1 MKRLRSTLFVLFVA
15 ASSAFAADAVVTLQ
29 YESKTAVFAAGT
41 SRLEAATVKSIHD
54 AFPSAKSNTVN
65 AFNGQIGKLSS
76 DELAKNFTD
85 AKAALQALGNGALLV
100 LNCHSSITQV
110 GVPTAEGD
118 TKLIEWK
125 DFWGYFG
132 IARPPRL
139 ALACLNGCVG
149 KADAGGVKGEST
161 DWDLELLRCTLS
173 AQALISGKRNIAT
186 AEAKADLT
194 NVMTKMRGD
203 LKGWDLDLSADKG
216 AFSVM
221 RVLTIR
227 TGKLYVQPAL
237 TFNKL
242 KLQAVTYGRQSQV
255 TADGAR
261 DVVFAHEDDMDSNNL
276 ATGAVAVAWDEHDEK
291 SEAGPRPFCF
301 EFKPRGEIVKVEFE
315 LKVRAFGSDTASD
328 GIYFW
333 AAADPAILCKD
344 FGAFLKEEGKVS
356 ASYPSAAQLKANPAA
371 TLRETDR
378 ALYDRLM
385 TGRLRC
391 AIANQAWLKGAN
403 LTVTYAGDK

>member
-1 MKRLRSTLFVLFVA
+1 MKRSLSVGLLCISTRLIA
-15 ASSAFAADAVVTLQ
+15 QASDAIVTLQ

-65 AFNGQIGKLSS
+65 GFNGQIGKLSS
-76 DELAKNFTD
+76 EELGKNFTD

-110 GVPTAEGD
+110 GVPTAEGE
-118 TKLIEWK
+118 TTLIEWK
-125 DFWGYFG
+125 DFWAYFG
-132 IARPPRL
+132 IHHPPRL

-149 KADAGGVKGEST
+149 KADASGVKGEST

-173 AQALISGKRNIAT
+173 AQALISGKWNIAT
-186 AEAKADLT
+186 AEAQADLM

-227 TGKLYVQPAL
+227 TGTLYAQPTL

-276 ATGAVAVAWDEHDEK
+276 ASGAVPVAWDEHDEK
-291 SEAGPRPFCF
+291 AVAGPRPFCF

-315 LKVRAFGSDTASD
+315 LKVRAFGSDAASD

-333 AAADPAILCKD
+333 AGVDPTILCKD
-344 FGAFLKEEGKVS
+344 FAPFLKEEGKVA

-371 TLRETDR
+371 TVKETDR

-391 AIANQAWLKGAN
+391 AIADQAWLKGAN
-403 LTVTYAGDK
+403 LTVTYAGGK